1 MNWQDRGLYRSNFIW
16 VIQLRNGKWIAS
28 VAALPEAGVLA
39 TPGPGEQCVPGEL
52 DSEDDAVAA
61 AKKCID
67 EQQRQRGT

>member
-28 VAALPEAGVLA
+28 VAALPEAGALA
-39 TPGPGEQCVPGEL
+39 TPGPGEQCVPGEF

-61 AKKCID
+61 AKKYID